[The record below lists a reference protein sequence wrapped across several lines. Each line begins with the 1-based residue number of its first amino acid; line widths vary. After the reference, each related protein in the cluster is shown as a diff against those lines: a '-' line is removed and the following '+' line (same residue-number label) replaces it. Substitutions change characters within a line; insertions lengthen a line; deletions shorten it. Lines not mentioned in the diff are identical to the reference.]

1 MSKNK
6 SRHQIKSIILN
17 HGWMILEIIARRMM
31 VLKTLLDVQLALLH
45 TEIDRVNR
53 LLHGVNI
60 LMHRTHTPL

>member
-6 SRHQIKSIILN
+6 SKHQIKSIILN

-53 LLHGVNI
+53 LLH
-60 LMHRTHTPL
+60 